1 MAEGRR
7 PARPWGMMIMAVGL
21 WAGLSPLSALGQELT
36 LREFFVE
43 KHGTLQLAAPAAWR
57 DSVKKGPR
65 FLPPRILF
73 SPISGSDFLVQITP
87 GAPQMSGL
95 SRANPAEIRKRVEES
110 GQRLLSRA
118 LEADLTVKELAGES
132 ALGFYFSLTDRA
144 PKPGEYRHLIQGI
157 AIVGDLSL
165 AFTILYNSP
174 EAEEHRAALEML
186 SRARLIPSRPAQ

>member
-1 MAEGRR
+1 
-7 PARPWGMMIMAVGL
+7 
-21 WAGLSPLSALGQELT
+21 
-36 LREFFVE
+36 
-43 KHGTLQLAAPAAWR
+43 
-57 DSVKKGPR
+57 
-65 FLPPRILF
+65 
-73 SPISGSDFLVQITP
+73 
-87 GAPQMSGL
+87 MSGL

-132 ALGFYFSLTDRA
+132 ALGFYFSLTDRS